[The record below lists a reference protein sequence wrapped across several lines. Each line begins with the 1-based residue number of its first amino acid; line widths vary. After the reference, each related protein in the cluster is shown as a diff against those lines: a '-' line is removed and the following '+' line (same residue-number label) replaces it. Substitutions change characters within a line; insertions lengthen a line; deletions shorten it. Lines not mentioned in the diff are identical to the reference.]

1 MEERGITL
9 LLPLKIGDDLLPKK
23 QGSRIVEEREAGD
36 KTGDEAEVGE
46 GEERNWKAA
55 EGGGGGIRE
64 ERQRE

>member
-46 GEERNWKAA
+46 GEERNAIMVDRMSTW
-55 EGGGGGIRE
+55 
-64 ERQRE
+64 